1 MSLPAV
7 VREEERL
14 AALRRY
20 DLLDTL
26 PEQVYD
32 DLAQLAAHV
41 CQTPIALVSLV
52 GTDRQWFKARVGVDA
67 EETGIE
73 HSFCAHAVARGE
85 VLVVPNATLDE
96 RFRDN
101 PLVTGP
107 PDIRFYAGTP
117 LLSYD
122 GHALGTLCVIDRE
135 PRHLDE
141 QQLEML
147 RILGRQVM
155 SQIELRLHIAERLR
169 IERAMNEFVSIVSH
183 ELRTP
188 LTSLRGSLGLIEGGV
203 VGELPPQMAQLVEI
217 ARFNTDRL
225 VRLVNDMLDLT
236 RIEAG
241 RLDLQLRP
249 LDPED
254 LVEAAFAEIRG
265 LAEQARVRLT
275 DRADPGRRPVLADRD
290 RVVQVLI
297 NLLSNAI
304 KASPPGA
311 VVEAFVGPAADG
323 RIRLEVR
330 DEGPGIPSTEMRRIF
345 EKFQQ
350 LDGDDGRRRGGTGLG
365 LTISKAI
372 VEQHGGSIGVE
383 SEPGGGSTFWF
394 DLPVCPPHQD
404 VQSTPS

>member
-1 MSLPAV
+1 MPPSASL
-7 VREEERL
+7 RDDERL

-32 DLAQLAAHV
+32 DLARLAAHV
-41 CQTPIALVSLV
+41 CQTPIALVSLIE
-52 GTDRQWFKARVGVDA
+52 TDRQWFKARIGLDA
-67 EETGIE
+67 EETDIE
-73 HSFCAHAVARGE
+73 HSFCAHAIAEGE
-85 VLVVPNATLDE
+85 LLVIPNATLDE

-117 LLSYD
+117 LLSRD

-135 PRHLDE
+135 PRQLGE

-155 SQIELRLHIAERLR
+155 SQIELRLHIAERAR
-169 IERAMNEFVSIVSH
+169 IERAMSEFVSIVSH

-188 LTSLRGSLGLIEGGV
+188 LTSLRGSLGLIDGGV
-203 VGELPPQMAQLVEI
+203 AGELPPQMAQLMGI
-217 ARFNTDRL
+217 ARSNTDRL

-254 LVEAAFAEIRG
+254 LVESAFAEIRG
-265 LAEQARVRLT
+265 LAEQAKVRLT
-275 DRADPGRRPVLADRD
+275 DSADPGRRPVLADRD
-290 RVVQVLI
+290 RMVQVLI

-304 KASPPGA
+304 KASPPGS

-323 RIRLEVR
+323 RIRMEVR
-330 DEGPGIPSTEMRRIF
+330 DEGPGIPGTEIRRIF

-350 LDGDDGRRRGGTGLG
+350 LDRDSGRGRGGTGLG

-383 SEPGGGSTFWF
+383 SELGRGSTFWF
-394 DLPVCPPHQD
+394 DLPVCPPGPD
-404 VQSTPS
+404 VH

>member
-1 MSLPAV
+1 MPPSAS
-7 VREEERL
+7 VREDERI

-32 DLAQLAAHV
+32 DLARLAAHV
-41 CQTPIALVSLV
+41 CHTPIALVSLID
-52 GTDRQWFKARVGVDA
+52 TDRQWFKARVGLET

-73 HSFCAHAVARGE
+73 HSFCAHAIAGGE

-96 RFRDN
+96 RFCDN

-117 LLSYD
+117 LLSRD

-135 PRHLDE
+135 PRQLGE
-141 QQLEML
+141 QQVEML

-155 SQIELRLHIAERLR
+155 SQIELRLHIAERTR
-169 IERAMNEFVSIVSH
+169 IERAMSEFVSIVSH

-188 LTSLRGSLGLIEGGV
+188 LTSLRGSLGLIDGGV
-203 VGELPPQMAQLVEI
+203 AGALPPQMAQLVGI
-217 ARFNTDRL
+217 ARSNTDRL
-225 VRLVNDMLDLT
+225 VRLVNDMLDLA

-241 RLDLQLRP
+241 RLDLELRP

-265 LAEQARVRLT
+265 LAEQAKVRLT
-275 DRADPGRRPVLADRD
+275 DSADPGRRPVLADRD

-304 KASPPGA
+304 KVSPPGA
-311 VVEAFVGPAADG
+311 VVEAFVGPAAEG
-323 RIRLEVR
+323 KIRLEVR
-330 DEGPGIPSTEMRRIF
+330 DEGPGIPGTQIRRIF

-350 LDGDDGRRRGGTGLG
+350 LERDDGRRRGGTGLG

-383 SEPGGGSTFWF
+383 SEPGRGSTFWF
-394 DLPVCPPHQD
+394 DLPVCPSGAEAH
-404 VQSTPS
+404 

>member
-1 MSLPAV
+1 MSPAFV
-7 VREEERL
+7 DEEERL
-14 AALRRY
+14 AALQRY

-32 DLAQLAAHV
+32 DLARLAAHV
-41 CQTPIALVSLV
+41 CQTPIALVSLID
-52 GTDRQWFKARVGVDA
+52 TDRQWFKARVGLDTQ
-67 EETGIE
+67 ETSIE
-73 HSFCAHAVARGE
+73 HSFCAHAVAAGK
-85 VLVVPNATLDE
+85 VLVVPNAMLDA

-117 LLSYD
+117 LLSRD

-135 PRHLDE
+135 PRELGE

-147 RILGRQVM
+147 RVLGRQVM
-155 SQIELRLHIAERLR
+155 SQIELRLHLAERAR
-169 IERAMNEFVSIVSH
+169 IERAMSEFVSIVSH

-203 VGELPPQMAQLVEI
+203 AGELPSQMRQLIGI
-217 ARFNTDRL
+217 ARSNTDRL
-225 VRLVNDMLDLT
+225 VRLVNDMLDLA

-241 RLDLQLRP
+241 RLDLQLRS

-254 LVEAAFAEIRG
+254 LVESAFAEMRG
-265 LAEQARVRLT
+265 LAEQAKVRLT
-275 DRADPGRRPVLADRD
+275 DSADPGRRPVLAARD

-304 KASPPGA
+304 KASPPGS
-311 VVEAFVGPAADG
+311 VVEAFVGPVTEG
-323 RIRLEVR
+323 RIRMEVR
-330 DEGPGIPSTEMRRIF
+330 DEGPGIPGTEMRRIF

-350 LDGDDGRRRGGTGLG
+350 IEQDDGRRRGGTGLG

-383 SEPGGGSTFWF
+383 SEPGRGSTFWF
-394 DLPVCPPHQD
+394 DLPVCPPGAELH
-404 VQSTPS
+404 